1 MPNTDPYLCG
11 GTFFVLIT
19 DAKRRTKNHRQLLSG
34 LDENNNMNM
43 LEALIKFLK
52 PSFSYLSSDGN
63 TFKVITSK
71 YRSCKVSFSTYLPF
85 DEEALVEAFD
95 ERVKNDYTSQLENM
109 RSFVYKYLDYTSH
122 EKMIRLTK
130 ALLETIKKDNLILL
144 DTKLYAYESG
154 ESVTKQK
161 LLTDTDY
168 NLPALL
174 LGIWHFIIKERSD
187 NKKGKD
193 TFEAWC
199 KPQTGSR
206 SNLKLQN
213 PIGKH
218 YSKNITYRFEPLDE
232 KKGST
237 ADTESAIEPEEK
249 TEDSSIDALN
259 ILINNNNNLE
269 EGLFIDRL
277 ALREYINSHENLYVE
292 TKVYKEALKKIKASR
307 TLILVGGPGVG
318 KTMTSEMIVKDYII
332 NGYEIACTYQPE
344 QIPGLIKHI
353 REKQDLKELIYVDD
367 CLGQAYF
374 DLTSDQENDLKK
386 LLLLIRGCSNKSL
399 LLNSRVTIYNS
410 VLRGET
416 KLSKDFTYLND
427 KNLIYS
433 VEELS
438 KLEKARIFYNH
449 LYYNQH
455 ITNAHYKNL
464 QPEKKYLNIINHKN
478 YTPRLMEYVTSS
490 LFVKNLS
497 EDKYY
502 DKVMKTLNNPA
513 KVWDDE
519 YNKKIEKKDRL
530 LLTTLFS
537 LTNTTCSV
545 ELCKYAYEKRLGLE
559 KDIDHSKNNWAAA
572 IGVLNGSMIK
582 LVQSSDNKMQIGVS
596 DPSVNDYLANSI
608 FHEGSSEKELLKK
621 VAVTGNQI
629 KRLFE
634 KYENIF
640 EEKTLD
646 GSILD
651 IRFEY
656 KIDKCSVISAYTTK
670 NKILRSEYK
679 EYLLEGIKEKGNH
692 SWDFFEFRSPDTFL
706 SRVLRSPKLYNYYF
720 KYENLE
726 EYLNI
731 AFDRC
736 HIDDL
741 FDLISALNGL
751 PKKLI
756 DIRTEDNIKRIQNL
770 FESKIADFV
779 NDNINDKISNNINS
793 SGYCDDDRIS
803 YYSVSDSVS
812 DDLLQDLYYYA
823 PNEDEYEP
831 KEFLEYYN
839 EAVNQASLCTEDD
852 VEQYLN
858 DAPDF
863 YNDDDDSADTTNTN
877 DEIELLFGKDSL
889 R

>member
-1 MPNTDPYLCG
+1 MPNTVPYLCG
-11 GTFFVLIT
+11 GTFFVLLT
-19 DAKRRTKNHRQLLSG
+19 EAKGKTKTQRQRLQEA
-34 LDENNNMNM
+34 DIINNTNM
-43 LEALIKFLK
+43 LEALIKMFK
-52 PSFSYLSSDGN
+52 PSFTQPSYGT
-63 TFKVITSK
+63 TFKGDTSD
-71 YRSCKVSFSTYLPF
+71 YRACKKSYSTYLPF
-85 DEEALVEAFD
+85 NEDVVIEAFD
-95 ERVKNDYTSQLENM
+95 KRARTEYSSLLEGM
-109 RSFVYKYLDYTSH
+109 KSFVYTYLDYKD
-122 EKMIRLTK
+122 EAKMIWLIR
-130 ALLETIKKDNLILL
+130 ALIQIINDDDSILDN
-144 DTKLYAYESG
+144 TKLYAIESG
-154 ESVTKQK
+154 KPVSKK
-161 LLTDTDY
+161 DLLKETDY

-174 LGIWHFIIKERSD
+174 FGIWHFIITKRTNNER
-187 NKKGKD
+187 GRE
-193 TFEAWC
+193 TFEYWC
-199 KPQTGSR
+199 KPRTEKHSQLIPQKSKV
-206 SNLKLQN
+206 KLYAQ
-213 PIGKH
+213 K
-218 YSKNITYRFEPLDE
+218 ITFLLESSDE

-237 ADTESAIEPEEK
+237 TDTEPVIEPKEK
-249 TEDSSIDALN
+249 YDDSSINALN
-259 ILINNNNNLE
+259 VLINNDNNLE

-277 ALREYINSHENLYVE
+277 ALRDYINSHENLYVE

-318 KTMTSEMIVKDYII
+318 KTMTSEMIVKDFIT

-386 LLLLIRGCSNKSL
+386 LLLLIRGCNNKSL
-399 LLNSRVTIYNS
+399 LLNSRITIYNS

-634 KYENIF
+634 NYKNIF
-640 EEKTLD
+640 EEKTMD

-706 SRVLRSPKLYNYYF
+706 SRVLRSPELYNYYF

-779 NDNINDKISNNINS
+779 NDNINDRISNNINS
-793 SGYCDDDRIS
+793 SGYHDDDIIS

-812 DDLLQDLYYYA
+812 DELLQDLHDCA

-863 YNDDDDSADTTNTN
+863 YSDDEDSTDSSNIN
-877 DEIELLFGKDSL
+877 DEVELLFEKESL